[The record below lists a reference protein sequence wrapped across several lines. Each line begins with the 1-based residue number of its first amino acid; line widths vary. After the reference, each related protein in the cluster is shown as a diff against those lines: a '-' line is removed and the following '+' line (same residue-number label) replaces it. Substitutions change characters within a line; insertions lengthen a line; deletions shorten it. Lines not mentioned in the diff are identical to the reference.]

1 MHMEDLSKIVYSR
14 NVVEF
19 VAVGNEFCQLV
30 ENCTRYPSPQLIE
43 ITRKILPLLYYKA
56 SLIPPADRVLDEE
69 IEKYVNELD
78 YNVLQ
83 QKWMNKL
90 GEFDLFHEI
99 FDPEIQFGSESVTAS
114 ISEHILDIYQDI
126 KDFVS
131 AYNFGNE
138 EVMNDSL
145 VECLERFSSVW
156 GQRLVNVLR
165 AVHQLSFS
173 SISWDEPDLSN
184 YKPGE
189 EEPRQGKWIDR
200 FFNRDT
206 E

>member
-1 MHMEDLSKIVYSR
+1 MEDLSNIVYSR

-30 ENCTRYPSPQLIE
+30 ENCTRYPAPQLID

-56 SLIPPADRVLDEE
+56 SVIPPVDRVLDEE
-69 IEKYVNELD
+69 IEKYVSELD

-83 QKWMNKL
+83 QKWMHKM
-90 GEFDLFHEI
+90 GEYDLFQEV

-114 ISEHILDIYQDI
+114 LSEHILDIYQDI

-145 VECLERFSSVW
+145 VECLDRFGSVW

-173 SISWDEPDLSN
+173 SVNWDEPDLSN

-189 EEPRQGKWIDR
+189 EEPRQDKWIDR